1 MSMTDDSPI
10 RNRLRSVSS
19 LDDVVRLLKTS
30 NRIMVLTGAG
40 VSNFFNYK
48 NLQSLIYYNIYFSRS
63 PFLVEYQIFEVIT
76 GFMLG

>member
-40 VSNFFNYK
+40 VSNF
-48 NLQSLIYYNIYFSRS
+48 LTSRIYNHH
-63 PFLVEYQIFEVIT
+63 
-76 GFMLG
+76 